1 MTLSLFQYGSGI
13 FNAAIARRT
22 EGFTDGAGN
31 SSTSIPSVPQIFSSV
46 GNLYASIPILFF
58 MHLTAMFIYGA
69 GAAKLSY
76 CYQMATSPHAP
87 LLYMYVAL
95 AFFFSPIYYP
105 YYALILTPFP
115 SGRR

>member
-1 MTLSLFQYGSGI
+1 MTLGLFEYGSGI

-22 EGFTDGAGN
+22 EGFTDGAGL
-31 SSTSIPSVPQIFSSV
+31 SIPSVSQVFSSV

-58 MHLTAMFIYGA
+58 MHLTAMVLYGA

-76 CYQMATSPHAP
+76 CYQMATTPNAP
-87 LLYMYVAL
+87 LLYIYVAL
-95 AFFFSPIYYP
+95 AFFFSPVYYP
-105 YYALILTPFP
+105 FYALVLTPFH